1 MTDWL
6 EEILDRDTGETVPE
20 GFASRVVAR
29 TQTQGRLLRFPRVA
43 AVAAAA
49 VLLLAAGFWM
59 GNGAKP
65 MEPVLIDPGST
76 NSASL
81 ELAELYSNRDVLQDF
96 EILSDADLEF
106 AFIDE
111 STGAWILDE
120 TVEANMPASDSAET
134 DGEPK

>member
-6 EEILDRDTGETVPE
+6 EEILDCDSGESVPD

-29 TQTQGRLLRFPRVA
+29 APNQGRLLRFPRIVTL
-43 AVAAAA
+43 AAAGA
-49 VLLLAAGFWM
+49 LLLAVGFWM

-65 MEPVLIDPGST
+65 MEPVLVDPGST
-76 NSASL
+76 NSAAL

-111 STGAWILDE
+111 SAGTWILDE
-120 TVEANMPASDSAET
+120 TVEAYRVTQEPVET
-134 DGEPK
+134 EGGQK